1 MRNRF
6 GGLWTALLLITLS
19 APVALSAQTGG
30 SLPVNRLSPGD
41 FISIEV
47 WRQGELSGQFPIGR
61 DGTILHPLYRDLRV
75 AGIPMEEVEV
85 LVRSFLLQFE
95 SSPRFVV
102 RPLLAVQVTRSRE
115 PPQILAVQPETTV
128 LRAIFSAGGPGERG
142 QMDRIRLYRD
152 GEETVLNLRINDP
165 DPHFIQSGDEIFIP
179 QRRSIFRDYIVPF
192 SSVTGAVFS
201 IINFYRLI
209 R

>member
-1 MRNRF
+1 MSI
-6 GGLWTALLLITLS
+6 GLRALWVALLLTAFG
-19 APVALSAQTGG
+19 APATVEAQTDR

-61 DGTILHPLYRDLRV
+61 DGAILHPLYRDLRV

-102 RPLLAVQVTRSRE
+102 RPLLAIQVSRSRE
-115 PPQILAVQPETTV
+115 PPQLLAVQPETTV

-142 QMDRIRLYRD
+142 QLDRVRLFRD
-152 GEETVLNLRINDP
+152 GEETVLNLRISDP
-165 DPHFIQSGDEIFIP
+165 NPYFIQSGDEIVIP

-201 IINFYRLI
+201 IVNFYRLI